1 MYNLINIVSIGYV
14 QGIDSEVRS
23 LLTSTIIHEWN
34 VISLEDR
41 HVTSCAPPDIKLIVH
56 IISETKTNI
65 TQMV

>member
-1 MYNLINIVSIGYV
+1 MVSIGYV

-41 HVTSCAPPDIKLIVH
+41 HVTSCAPPIVH

-65 TQMV
+65 TLIL